1 MNTVLDMCWLDSL
14 EFVDGLEVA
23 YSFKVMAGFKAVD
36 SLDAI
41 NRLIYIKFIEI
52 EVVLLTAL
60 LTVSF
65 RLILRY
71 IRQKD
76 PELYLPADPRLSILV
91 LYFGV
96 TIILLSGLYSPIETV
111 IFSVLLLYLSI
122 MSFTD
127 YYTGLVY
134 PVFSYFYLLIGVSLW
149 LFKYLV
155 YDRNSTTMVIG
166 QLTGL
171 IIYYA
176 VLRLLQRGKV
186 FSSGD
191 TKVYLCAALFLT
203 IQESGSPLF
212 LRWTVNHVIST
223 LLFLFLNIRY
233 IDIRHFRLSAPR
245 PFIPS
250 ITASTLLILLLFT
263 KQR

>member
-166 QLTGL
+166 LSL
-171 IIYYA
+171 IHICF
-176 VLRLLQRGKV
+176 LSGGERG
-186 FSSGD
+186 F
-191 TKVYLCAALFLT
+191 CAAVYGCGVTDSPGDRVTAAAGWF
-203 IQESGSPLF
+203 SGAG
-212 LRWTVNHVIST
+212 WTHPAVQST
-223 LLFLFLNIRY
+223 G
-233 IDIRHFRLSAPR
+233 
-245 PFIPS
+245 
-250 ITASTLLILLLFT
+250 
-263 KQR
+263 Q